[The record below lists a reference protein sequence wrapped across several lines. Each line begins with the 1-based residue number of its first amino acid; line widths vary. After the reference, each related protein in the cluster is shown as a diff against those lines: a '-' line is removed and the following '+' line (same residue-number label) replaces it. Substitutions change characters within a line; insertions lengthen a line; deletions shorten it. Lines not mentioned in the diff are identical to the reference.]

1 MNFPIFYLYRTH
13 KDIFLLT
20 QKIHKNPEKREDNLI
35 SFLVKYF
42 SDETNEIIENSMATI
57 VYVHGESYEWNS
69 GSIYDGSILAA
80 HGNVIVVT
88 INFRL
93 GVLGKLDF
101 GMQILV
107 ILVMHVM
114 LLYGMDI

>member
-1 MNFPIFYLYRTH
+1 
-13 KDIFLLT
+13 
-20 QKIHKNPEKREDNLI
+20 
-35 SFLVKYF
+35 
-42 SDETNEIIENSMATI
+42 MATI

-101 GMQILV
+101 GMQIS
-107 ILVMHVM
+107 VMHVM
-114 LLYGMDI
+114 LLWNGYWMVINENDCSTCALWFQGFNDILVTVMQETPIIIGDGIQLDNSSIKILSSYK

>member
-1 MNFPIFYLYRTH
+1 MNQRKSDFICE
-13 KDIFLLT
+13 I
-20 QKIHKNPEKREDNLI
+20 
-35 SFLVKYF
+35 F

-101 GMQILV
+101 GIQIL
-107 ILVMHVM
+107 IMHVM
-114 LLYGMDI
+114 LSNGYCYVMQCNIE

>member
-1 MNFPIFYLYRTH
+1 
-13 KDIFLLT
+13 
-20 QKIHKNPEKREDNLI
+20 
-35 SFLVKYF
+35 
-42 SDETNEIIENSMATI
+42 MATI

-101 GMQILV
+101 RMQILV
-107 ILVMHVM
+107 IHVM
-114 LLYGMDI
+114 LRGKWILNWINENDC